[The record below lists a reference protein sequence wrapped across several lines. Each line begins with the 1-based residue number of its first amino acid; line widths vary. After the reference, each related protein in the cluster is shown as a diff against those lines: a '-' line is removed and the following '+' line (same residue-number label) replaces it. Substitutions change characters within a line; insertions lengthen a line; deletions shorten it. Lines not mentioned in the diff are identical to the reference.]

1 MSGRTVIFDL
11 DMTLVD
17 SSEAR
22 PARDRR
28 NWAQAKQLIPKF
40 SLAAGCEQLLATLS
54 KYEIRYCIVTNS
66 PRPYCEDVI
75 DYFGLQPEFS
85 VCYHDT
91 TNHKPHP
98 DPMLEAVA
106 KLGSELSETICI
118 GDHPDDIMA
127 AKQADLTAISIL
139 QLAERE
145 NLDYL
150 ITQSDQAFFDLIDL
164 TDYLPDCFDFR
175 HPPVDHTVSNHPFLE
190 FRKSLTAN
198 ENLETVFCLG
208 YRFGEC
214 TAEIRAGHP
223 TDGYSAQIY
232 KLKDLPDSAN
242 VLDLHVVRSF
252 IWAINYL
259 DLPQPTIVV
268 PILGSGDTQTDDDK
282 KIPKIAQL
290 VGGLTGFQYKPDV
303 LFKLW
308 GYDPLHWRPGDRRP
322 KVEGSASARPLPD
335 ETGCVLLIDDIVTSG
350 NTMNEAAHAIK
361 AVNGQNTLVYGAAF
375 AKWVNR
381 LTAAFIPKLEQY
393 NYPTGNF
400 NDLIQD
406 ELAAIREGTRRPR
419 AGSIRTIREESDQT
433 EPHDIPVS
441 PEEARQLLFKLR
453 KRIWSETNT
462 RASHDGILRRTLL
475 RQYIELR
482 VSTLDEWHA
491 AVQGK
496 AVDPSH
502 KRYIPEI
509 LRITG
514 SIES

>member
-1 MSGRTVIFDL
+1 
-11 DMTLVD
+11 
-17 SSEAR
+17 
-22 PARDRR
+22 
-28 NWAQAKQLIPKF
+28 
-40 SLAAGCEQLLATLS
+40 
-54 KYEIRYCIVTNS
+54 
-66 PRPYCEDVI
+66 
-75 DYFGLQPEFS
+75 
-85 VCYHDT
+85 
-91 TNHKPHP
+91 
-98 DPMLEAVA
+98 
-106 KLGSELSETICI
+106 
-118 GDHPDDIMA
+118 
-127 AKQADLTAISIL
+127 
-139 QLAERE
+139 
-145 NLDYL
+145 
-150 ITQSDQAFFDLIDL
+150 
-164 TDYLPDCFDFR
+164 
-175 HPPVDHTVSNHPFLE
+175 
-190 FRKSLTAN
+190 
-198 ENLETVFCLG
+198 
-208 YRFGEC
+208 
-214 TAEIRAGHP
+214 
-223 TDGYSAQIY
+223 
-232 KLKDLPDSAN
+232 
-242 VLDLHVVRSF
+242 
-252 IWAINYL
+252 
-259 DLPQPTIVV
+259 

-482 VSTLDEWHA
+482 
-491 AVQGK
+491 
-496 AVDPSH
+496 
-502 KRYIPEI
+502 
-509 LRITG
+509 
-514 SIES
+514 